1 MSALHGLY
9 LITNDDPWSVLEAKL
24 HAALAQGVAL
34 LQYRRKQTP
43 KADQPAEAAQILAIC
58 RHYGVPLIINDDVV
72 LAAQLGCGVHLGQSD
87 GSLLAAR
94 QQLGAQAIIGR
105 TCHGSLELARQ
116 AVREGASYVA
126 FGAVCPSATKPHASR
141 VELSVLRQAKA
152 EFDVPVCVIG
162 GLTVE
167 NIDPVVACGV
177 DVYAVVGD
185 VLGLPAEEI
194 ITRIEMWQ
202 EAFLPLRAYWLK
214 QSIIHAFAGITLGDG
229 YGLREADAYDDYMV
243 TAQTLQACRGLDEK
257 DDWRKIL
264 VEDLQRYSFAVAAFN
279 PEGMRFHLPAYLLA
293 VIDGQYDG
301 ISFYL
306 TQANLDRFSALNHQ
320 QKEVVVQFLQWW
332 VEQPDGQLHRTEV
345 IDCLLS
351 GVWSQM

>member
-9 LITNDDPWSVLEAKL
+9 LITNDDPWPLLEAKL

-58 RHYGVPLIINDDVV
+58 RHYGVPLIINDEVA

-105 TCHGSLELARQ
+105 TCHGSLDLARQ
-116 AVREGASYVA
+116 AAREGASYVA
-126 FGAVCPSATKPHASR
+126 FGAVYPSSTKPQASR

-152 EFDVPVCVIG
+152 ELDVPVCVIG

-177 DVYAVVGD
+177 DMYAVVGD
-185 VLGLPAEEI
+185 VLGLP
-194 ITRIEMWQ
+194 
-202 EAFLPLRAYWLK
+202 
-214 QSIIHAFAGITLGDG
+214 
-229 YGLREADAYDDYMV
+229 
-243 TAQTLQACRGLDEK
+243 
-257 DDWRKIL
+257 
-264 VEDLQRYSFAVAAFN
+264 
-279 PEGMRFHLPAYLLA
+279 
-293 VIDGQYDG
+293 
-301 ISFYL
+301 
-306 TQANLDRFSALNHQ
+306 
-320 QKEVVVQFLQWW
+320 
-332 VEQPDGQLHRTEV
+332 VEQV
-345 IDCLLS
+345 S
-351 GVWSQM
+351 GRVQAWNRV